1 MCWIAIKKLLTCCQM
16 LNACSCSS
24 VCLLCSLVRRHGSL
38 TKDVSSIITGRPC
51 PPAESAAKSGD
62 VDTQS
67 ETDAVNVRHEDYGT
81 TGTTSLQAS
90 QHRKH
95 ASRLCASL
103 NMHTHFLNSHF
114 EIFLSTLFSRL
125 LLWRAFLFTAIA
137 CILCSHSRTFP
148 VIPLWHC
155 PTMWRLATSLAL
167 TTSLTT

>member
-1 MCWIAIKKLLTCCQM
+1 M

-103 NMHTHFLNSHF
+103 NMYTHFLNSHF
-114 EIFLSTLFSRL
+114 LDFLVNL
-125 LLWRAFLFTAIA
+125 IQ
-137 CILCSHSRTFP
+137 P
-148 VIPLWHC
+148 V
-155 PTMWRLATSLAL
+155 TSLAYL
-167 TTSLTT
+167 SIYCDCMQPLQSIQNLSCRPTVTLSYHVKTCHVSGTDHFCHRIMLNPV